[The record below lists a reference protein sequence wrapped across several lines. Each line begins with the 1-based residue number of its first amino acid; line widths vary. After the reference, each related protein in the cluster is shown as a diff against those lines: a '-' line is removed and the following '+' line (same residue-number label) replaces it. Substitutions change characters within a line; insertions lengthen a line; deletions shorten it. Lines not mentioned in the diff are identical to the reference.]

1 MWIVEEEKLSE
12 IIIEWPNVS
21 STIFDASLE
30 NYFNP
35 IICVLKVGGNLQLKF
50 SRVARKVSNPLKS
63 G

>member
-1 MWIVEEEKLSE
+1 MWIVEEKALSE

-21 STIFDASLE
+21 SAIFDASLE

-35 IICVLKVGGNLQLKF
+35 IICELKVVVNLQLKF